1 LKSRRP
7 KDKDVK
13 LYSENMAND
22 PDSLAFVPLAE
33 LYRDNGMVDQAIQ
46 MCLQGLQRHPENAQ
60 ARILLAA
67 CLADSGKIKDAQRH
81 LKGVLQLV
89 PNNKKAKAVLKE
101 LMETGKIG
109 NLSDGESSE
118 IPRPSQP
125 APKREEPALVDQEED
140 LLDFDDLF
148 GDDEGESKGA
158 AAEKMESTLLDDL
171 KMELGDGGGT
181 EERSSQED
189 EEDEEDDGID
199 FDSLLGLEEPQE
211 QERLDTVEKAMEEDE
226 EEIDLDSLPDWAD
239 EAMPEEKTPAKED
252 DYDFSFLDDMEDDSP
267 EDKLEILADLNGQ
280 DADVILDQ
288 TEEDLDFL
296 GDLDLGEE
304 KEEKEKEEEILE
316 EEGTEE
322 DLDFLG
328 DLDLGE
334 EKEEKEK
341 EEEILEEEGT
351 EEDLDF
357 LGDLDLGE
365 EKEEKEKEEEILE
378 EEGTEEDLDFL
389 GDLDLGEEE
398 EEKEKRPFIGE
409 QETHEAEM
417 LPTELMTSEDGLDA
431 ILCSL
436 TTPDEVMGAMV
447 VGSDGFVVASKLK
460 QDMDLEKMAALL
472 ASIIETADRSTQR
485 MKLGGFRGIL
495 VETDTGTIHLANRQ
509 GITLVVLS
517 DTEARLGLIRIRMHN
532 ALDSLRQYLY

>member
-1 LKSRRP
+1 MKSRRP

-304 KEEKEKEEEILE
+304 
-316 EEGTEE
+316 
-322 DLDFLG
+322 
-328 DLDLGE
+328 
-334 EKEEKEK
+334 
-341 EEEILEEEGT
+341 
-351 EEDLDF
+351 
-357 LGDLDLGE
+357 
-365 EKEEKEKEEEILE
+365 
-378 EEGTEEDLDFL
+378 
-389 GDLDLGEEE
+389 E